1 MDGVI
6 GSKKLE
12 NGWKVEWGWSD
23 WAESPRGKEANLGH
37 MLTWSRDFNSPD
49 ENPWADPVDFV
60 ADMLCERFTFA
71 ELHDAVSAGR
81 LGSLKLETGEDG
93 EERLLAWYKSM
104 ITGRAGWDEVENYSD
119 YRDKETLARAVAEC
133 SEAPSLLQG
142 KMVLKTVH
150 RMEHSRVAYS
160 TGSFGDPWDSGA
172 VGFIYADE
180 DDAARFGIPATDR
193 ERIAKI
199 LDEEVERYSEW
210 ADGETYM
217 VALCDAEGGLIDLVG
232 GYIGDEDLR
241 LGIEDMRSIALS
253 AA

>member
-1 MDGVI
+1 MTEAI
-6 GSKKLE
+6 GKEILE
-12 NGWKVEWGWSD
+12 NGLAIEWAWCPEI
-23 WAESPRGKEANLGH
+23 ESPRKREDNLGH
-37 MLTWSRDFNSPD
+37 MLTWSRGCDSPD
-49 ENPWADPVDFV
+49 ENPWADPADFV

-81 LGSLKLETGEDG
+81 LGSLRFEAGWNG
-93 EERLLAWYKSM
+93 EERLLAWYRSM
-104 ITGRAGWDEVENYSD
+104 ITGRAGWDVVDDYD
-119 YRDKETLARAVAEC
+119 AYRDKETLARAVAEC
-133 SEAPSLLQG
+133 AEAPSLLQE
-142 KMVLKTVH
+142 KIVLKTVY
-150 RMEHSRVAYS
+150 RMEHSGVAYS

-172 VGFIYADE
+172 VGFIYADA
-180 DDAARFGIPATDR
+180 DDAARFGISATDR

-217 VALCDAEGGLIDLVG
+217 VALCDAEGGVLDLVG

-241 LGIEDMRSIALS
+241 LGIEDMRGVALS